1 MTLLDDLRYAVRT
14 LRKSPGFAAVAI
26 ATLALG
32 IGANS
37 AIWSVLHGVLLR
49 PLPYQDP
56 DRLVRIYYADP
67 EQAGGVSAAFSPQDF
82 ADLAADLGRA
92 TPERPSP
99 FARIAASHF
108 TLGLTGMNLT
118 GGGEPER
125 VDSAT
130 VSGGYFSTLGVPA
143 ALGRTIQPSDDV
155 VGKDRVVVLSDG
167 LWRRR
172 FGGDP
177 QAVGRRV
184 TLEGEPF
191 TVVGVMPPSFALPAR
206 EVDLWAPI
214 SLVGDDDIPHLRG
227 LRWMDVVARLAP
239 GASLDQATAASSAVF
254 SRLARAYPET
264 NEKRER
270 AILRPL
276 RESLVGELRPALLVL
291 FAAVALVL
299 LIACANLANLLL
311 ARTTTRR
318 HELAV
323 RVALG
328 AGGSRLARQILTENV
343 LLALFGG
350 GLGFLVAGWGVEA
363 LVALGGA
370 ELPRAEEIRPDASVL
385 LFTLGLAVATGILSG
400 LLPALRASRSQA
412 REALTEGGRSG
423 GEGRRGR
430 AARGALVAAET
441 ALATVLLIG
450 AGLMV
455 RSFWRLVH
463 VDPGFRA
470 ENVLALSI
478 SLEDGKFPEPVEI
491 TRYQNR
497 LLARLA
503 ELPGVVAVG
512 GSKTLPLRGGGEPY
526 DFTAD
531 GHEERITPEAGTFIV
546 TPGYFRALGIPLL
559 AGRDFTVR
567 DGVEAPPVV
576 IVNRALARQLWPEGD
591 AVGRHVRFGERPVE
605 VIAVAGDVRHVGLA
619 TPPGPALYIPN
630 SIARRSTMKVFV
642 RSAGDPLGVA
652 GAVRAAIG
660 EVDRDQ
666 PISDLAPLSQSVSEA
681 VGRPRFTTLLL
692 GLFGALALGLAALG
706 TYGVVSYAVSQRTHE
721 IGVRMALGAHRGQV
735 LGMVVA
741 QASVLTFA
749 GLGGGLL
756 AAFALTR
763 WLSGLLYG
771 VSTTDPLAFLAT
783 PSALVLVALCASY
796 LPARR
801 AAALDPLVAL
811 RRD

>member
-1 MTLLDDLRYAVRT
+1 MTLLEDLRYAART
-14 LRKSPGFAAVAI
+14 LKKSPGFAAVAI

-37 AIWSVLHGVLLR
+37 AIWSVLQGVLLR

-82 ADLAADLGRA
+82 GDLVADLGSPA
-92 TPERPSP
+92 PGRPSP
-99 FARIAASHF
+99 FSRIAASYF
-108 TLGLTGMNLT
+108 TLGLSGMNLT

-130 VSGGYFSTLGVPA
+130 VSGGFFSTLGVPA

-177 QAVGRRV
+177 LVVGRQV

-214 SLVGDDDIPHLRG
+214 SLIGDDDIPHLRG
-227 LRWMDVVARLAP
+227 LRWMEVVARLAP
-239 GASLDQATAASSAVF
+239 GASIEQATAAASGEFA
-254 SRLARAYPET
+254 RLARAYPET
-264 NEKRER
+264 NEKRDR
-270 AILRPL
+270 ALVRPL
-276 RESLVGELRPALLVL
+276 RESLVGDLRPALLVL

-328 AGGSRLARQILTENV
+328 AGGGRLARQILTENV
-343 LLALFGG
+343 LLALLGG
-350 GLGFLVAGWGVEA
+350 GLGFVVAGWGVEA
-363 LVALGGA
+363 LIALGGS
-370 ELPRAEEIRPDASVL
+370 ELPRAEEIRPDAWAL
-385 LFTLGLAVATGILSG
+385 LFTLALAIATGVLSG
-400 LLPALRASRSQA
+400 ILPALRASRA
-412 REALTEGGRSG
+412 RASDALREGGRGG

-430 AARGALVAAET
+430 AARGALVAVET

-455 RSFWRLVH
+455 RSFWSLVN
-463 VDPGFRA
+463 VDPGFRT
-470 ENVLALSI
+470 EGVLALSI
-478 SLEDGKFPEPVEI
+478 SLQDGKFAEAADI

-497 LLARLA
+497 LLARIADLA
-503 ELPGVVAVG
+503 GVVAAG

-526 DFTAD
+526 DFAVEGRD
-531 GHEERITPEAGTFIV
+531 ERITPEAGTFIV

-567 DGVEAPPVV
+567 DGVEAPPAV
-576 IVNRALARQLWPEGD
+576 IVNRALARQLWPNGG
-591 AVGRHVRFGERPVE
+591 AVGRHVRFGTNPIEIVG
-605 VIAVAGDVRHVGLA
+605 VAGDVRHVGLA
-619 TPPGPALYIPN
+619 TAPGPALYIPN
-630 SIARRSTMKVFV
+630 SLAPRSTTKIFV
-642 RSAGDPLGVA
+642 RTAADPLALA
-652 GAVRAAIG
+652 GAVRAAIR
-660 EVDRDQ
+660 ELDPDQ
-666 PISDLAPLSQSVSEA
+666 PISDLAPLSQLISEA
-681 VGRPRFTTLLL
+681 VTRPRFTTLLL

-706 TYGVVSYAVSQRTHE
+706 TYGVVAYAVSQRTHE
-721 IGVRMALGAHRGQV
+721 IGVRMALGARRSQV
-735 LGMVVA
+735 LGMVVR
-741 QASVLTFA
+741 QASMLTFA

-771 VSTTDPLAFLAT
+771 VSATDPLAFLAA
-783 PSALVLVALCASY
+783 PLALALVALYASY

-801 AAALDPLVAL
+801 AAGLDPLVAL

>member
-1 MTLLDDLRYAVRT
+1 MTLLDDLRYAART
-14 LRKSPGFAAVAI
+14 LKKSPGFAIVAI

-67 EQAGGVSAAFSPQDF
+67 EQAGGISAAFSPQDF
-82 ADLAADLGRA
+82 DDLTADLGRS
-92 TPERPSP
+92 ERGKASP

-108 TLGLTGMNLT
+108 MLGLTGMNLT

-143 ALGRTIQPSDDV
+143 AIGRTIQPSDDV
-155 VGKDRVVVLSDG
+155 AGKDRVVVLSDG

-172 FGGDP
+172 FGADSTV
-177 QAVGRRV
+177 VGKQV
-184 TLEGEPF
+184 TLEGESF

-214 SLVGDDDIPHLRG
+214 SLIGDDDIPHLRG

-239 GASLDQATAASSAVF
+239 GATPEQATAASSAVF
-254 SRLARAYPET
+254 TRLARAYPET
-264 NEKRER
+264 NEKRDR
-270 AILRPL
+270 ALVRPL
-276 RESLVGELRPALLVL
+276 RESLVGDLRPALLVL
-291 FAAVALVL
+291 ISSVALVL
-299 LIACANLANLLL
+299 LIACANLASLLL

-318 HELAV
+318 HEFAV

-328 AGGSRLARQILTENV
+328 AGGGRLARQILTENV
-343 LLALFGG
+343 LLALVGG
-350 GLGFLVAGWGVEA
+350 GLGFVMAGWGVEA

-370 ELPRAEEIRPDASVL
+370 ELPRAEEIRPDASVF
-385 LFTLGLAVATGILSG
+385 LFTLAISLATGILSG
-400 LLPALRASRSQA
+400 LLPALRASRSDA
-412 REALTEGGRSG
+412 REALREGGRGG

-430 AARGALVAAET
+430 TARGALVAAET

-455 RSFWRLVH
+455 RSFWSLLH
-463 VDPGFRA
+463 VDPGFRT

-478 SLEDGKFPEPVEI
+478 SLQDGKFADPVGI
-491 TRYQNR
+491 TGYQNR
-497 LLARLA
+497 VLARLA

-526 DFTAD
+526 DFAVD
-531 GHEERITPEAGTFIV
+531 GRDERITPEAGTFIV

-567 DGVEAPPVV
+567 DGADAPPAV
-576 IVNRALARQLWPEGD
+576 IVNRALAHQLWPEGG
-591 AVGRHVRFGERPVE
+591 AVGRHVRFGEKPIE
-605 VIAVAGDVRHVGLA
+605 VIGVAGDVRHAGLA
-619 TPPGPALYIPN
+619 TAPGPALYLPN
-630 SIARRSTMKVFV
+630 SVAPRSTMKIFV
-642 RSAGDPLGVA
+642 RTAGDPLGVA

-660 EVDRDQ
+660 EADRNQ
-666 PISDLAPLSQSVSEA
+666 PISDLAPLSQLVSEA
-681 VGRPRFTTLLL
+681 VVRPRFTTLLL

-706 TYGVVSYAVSQRTHE
+706 TYGVVAYAVSQRTHE
-721 IGVRMALGAHRGQV
+721 IGVRMALGAKRSQV
-735 LGMVVA
+735 LGMVVR
-741 QASVLTFA
+741 QASMLTLA
-749 GLGGGLL
+749 GLGTGLV

-771 VSTTDPLAFLAT
+771 ISTTDPLAFLAA
-783 PSALVLVALCASY
+783 PLALALVALYASY

-801 AAALDPLVAL
+801 AADLDPLIAL